1 MPASVWSE
9 IDADRISRLVWI
21 GYTAIFFVGSLP
33 TDSLTPVDKLRK
45 SVRIR
50 FVQIEQDEAPL
61 NASLVVI

>member
-1 MPASVWSE
+1 
-9 IDADRISRLVWI
+9 VWI